1 MPPPSSAPR
10 RSFDDDS
17 VLSSSDH
24 DDGVEEEEEEEI
36 EEEEYEEIE
45 VEEEEEIIEE
55 IEVEEDE
62 EEEEEEAEEEE
73 EQPLDSSNQKSS
85 DVRQPVEF
93 ERDGGQHE
101 SRSTAGNSELG
112 LLSNSLL
119 EDNAGNSKFSGPLN
133 EPFTRQQ
140 ESYVNYEGCKYLKS
154 GEHLTTNGE
163 NRSQDSGV
171 KKDFDIFLIKCNS
184 KECSQPH
191 CDSKAPLCNSEIK
204 VPGTTNLI
212 RTTENELPNDSV
224 IKDDCNIE
232 TNAILDASIEVM
244 QSENDKRQT
253 ASRCSLVQYFLS
265 YFQACSLT
273 LPNLSFSALT
283 ENTNSYILL
292 ITRFSRTRSL
302 SPSSELKD
310 PYKRP
315 AVVCDFFAKGWC
327 IRGSSCM
334 FLHVND
340 KADNAKGQL
349 EGDAAATDFSKGDQF
364 SEERSLALKD
374 GEIGRLHQ
382 LDDKHTSSSLQREDL
397 SRRVHPDTLQFPSS
411 KGDPRF
417 SFPLKDA
424 ATENLRQNWLATDYR
439 SYASPINSGSS
450 PSFQKSLLPEHRSS
464 SGSVVTSSNHC
475 NGNPSSYLGSLENP
489 TYVRGHCLQASRLDG
504 SLSSSQML
512 LSHQVSAQTGPLFSY
527 NSSLSTS
534 PLGSQKLFE
543 HDRSYRASRS
553 SSLLQSASPLSGSQR
568 ENLPLTNVFADPLHY
583 AEHKAEIS
591 SNDWEPSTPFRP
603 SFLLTPTIASSPGSQ
618 YDPLRDS
625 IDLPTTGYRVPFKF
639 CFLSQGTSSLN
650 MSHQPGNRDS
660 LASQALGLE
669 CNDDKCNASFY
680 SRYHENVVDKNCYTL
695 RKDISVSGAVTGGSC
710 VVNGKKAKEENAS
723 STGHSKDVLNT
734 SDIEVDRDSRN
745 LNDGPKCKKDF
756 KVDKGRQNNEME
768 VDQKTDGES
777 RALRH
782 FRAALVDFVKEL
794 LKPTWREGHLSK
806 DAHNTIVKKAV
817 DKVLTTLHPLQI
829 PATMEITK
837 QYLSSSRTK
846 IAKLVEGYCTK
857 YGKT

>member
-411 KGDPRF
+411 K
-417 SFPLKDA
+417 
-424 ATENLRQNWLATDYR
+424 
-439 SYASPINSGSS
+439 
-450 PSFQKSLLPEHRSS
+450 
-464 SGSVVTSSNHC
+464 
-475 NGNPSSYLGSLENP
+475 
-489 TYVRGHCLQASRLDG
+489 
-504 SLSSSQML
+504 
-512 LSHQVSAQTGPLFSY
+512 
-527 NSSLSTS
+527 
-534 PLGSQKLFE
+534 
-543 HDRSYRASRS
+543 
-553 SSLLQSASPLSGSQR
+553 
-568 ENLPLTNVFADPLHY
+568 DPLHY